1 MQLTA
6 LPAQA
11 SWRHRGLQCGYE
23 VMFPTTLPS
32 GIQLRGST
40 TAVESGSAW
49 SVAYRIEADRRW
61 QTRRVDA
68 SNSTMRGERRVSIH
82 RAADGHWEV
91 DGHPR
96 ADLDGCVDVDFE
108 SSSATNT
115 LPVHR
120 IRFAPGEP
128 VQVPAAFVR
137 AEDLRI
143 ERMEQEYTLTS
154 ADDAPLAFHYESSTF
169 GVACELTFDTSG
181 LLLLYPG
188 LALRDR

>member
-11 SWRHRGLQCGYE
+11 SWRHRGPQSGYE
-23 VMFPTTLPS
+23 VLFPTALPS
-32 GIQLRGST
+32 GIHLRGIT

-49 SVAYRIEADRRW
+49 SVAYQIEADRHG
-61 QTRRVDA
+61 QTRQVEA
-68 SNSTMRGERRVSIH
+68 SNSTMSGERRVSIH
-82 RAADGHWEV
+82 RSAAGHWEV

-96 ADLDGCVDVDFE
+96 PDLDGCVDVDFE

-120 IRFAPGEP
+120 IPFAPGER

-137 AEDLRI
+137 AEDLRV
-143 ERMEQEYTLTS
+143 ERVEQEYTLTS
-154 ADDAPLAFHYESSTF
+154 APDAPLAFHYESSTF
-169 GVACELTFDTSG
+169 DVACRLTFDTAG

-188 LALRDR
+188 LALRDH